1 MVIGSSSSL
10 IGTSYGI
17 TSMLGRPTPTPE
29 QKNTVQNAV
38 WDAQDARQLEQ
49 QQKQTATRTVV
60 VGAVETNNQQQTVE
74 TYINSS
80 NSDSDDD
87 VDLTRNPSGN
97 VFDLYQQQQRAERLQ
112 NLYAKNPLQKA
123 VDTMTGNSTTQGV
136 YIATTA

>member
-17 TSMLGRPTPTPE
+17 PSMQGRPTPTPE
-29 QKNTVQNAV
+29 QKNTVQNAL

-49 QQKQTATRTVV
+49 QQKQTATRTVL
-60 VGAVETNNQQQTVE
+60 VGAVATNNQQQVVE

-80 NSDSDDD
+80 SDSADD
-87 VDLTRNPSGN
+87 VDLTRNQSGN
-97 VFDLYQQQQRAERLQ
+97 VLDLYQQQQRAEQLQ
-112 NLYAKNPLQKA
+112 NLYTKNPLQKA
-123 VDTMTGNSTTQGV
+123 VDSMTGNSTTHGV

>member
-1 MVIGSSSSL
+1 MMIGSSSSFN
-10 IGTSYGI
+10 GTSYGI
-17 TSMLGRPTPTPE
+17 TSMPGRPTPTPE

-60 VGAVETNNQQQTVE
+60 VGAVETNNQQQVVE

-80 NSDSDDD
+80 SDSADD

-97 VFDLYQQQQRAERLQ
+97 VLDLYQQQQRAEQLQ
-112 NLYAKNPLQKA
+112 NLYTKNPLQKA
-123 VDTMTGNSTTQGV
+123 VDAMTGNSTTQGV

>member
-17 TSMLGRPTPTPE
+17 PSMLGRPTPTPE
-29 QKNTVQNAV
+29 QKNTVQNAL

-49 QQKQTATRTVV
+49 QQKQTATRTMV
-60 VGAVETNNQQQTVE
+60 VGAVATNNQQQVVE

-80 NSDSDDD
+80 SDSADD
-87 VDLTRNPSGN
+87 VDLTLNPSGN
-97 VFDLYQQQQRAERLQ
+97 VLDLYQQQQRAEQLQ
-112 NLYAKNPLQKA
+112 NLYTKNPLQKA
-123 VDTMTGNSTTQGV
+123 VDTMTGNSTTHGV